1 MHSWSFY
8 FVNKEMII
16 MDKTRFEEDNVKA
29 ILEAL
34 DFIARDCEEYGD
46 HSEAARY
53 DVVAKKLVNGELKLV
68 GVEK

>member
-1 MHSWSFY
+1 
-8 FVNKEMII
+8 